1 MKSVKTKLISAAALV
16 ILLIAALAG
25 CAKTG
30 TGNDPADLTL
40 EDLVEKLYDNV
51 DVPPYETVR
60 LDSSNFEFF
69 AFVPYDDSLSAVAAD
84 ALVNITPHSVVVIRA
99 ENGNGASLAKKVVE
113 NADQNKWLCVGSEI
127 VNVAYTDHYVL
138 LIMSE
143 KAIADDIAENFKNMA
158 KDLDGMEMTLLTV
171 NNSRYDQY
179 I

>member
-1 MKSVKTKLISAAALV
+1 MPAAPKPAPET
-16 ILLIAALAG
+16 IL
-25 CAKTG
+25 
-30 TGNDPADLTL
+30 PDLTL

-99 ENGNGASLAKKVVE
+99 ENGNGASLVKKVVE
-113 NADQNKWLCVGSEI
+113 NADPNKWLCVGSEI

-158 KDLDGMEMTLLTV
+158 KDLDGMEMTLLTA